1 VNLRRLDLVQLAY
14 LRAVAQTGSVTGA
27 AAALAV
33 APQTVSG
40 QLRVLEQNL
49 GRPLFDRFGRSLR
62 LNDTGRLVLE
72 HAADMLSRGEDL
84 LRAVESGAGRQ
95 GSFSVGIDEIVPKL
109 VARQLLEPVL
119 GLEPPPRLLCREG
132 NEPDLLDD
140 LRARRLDAVLGTG
153 VPATATGLR
162 VKLLATS
169 AVGVFGTRALVRR
182 VRSRFPESLAGAP
195 LLLPGAASE
204 ARRLVD
210 AWLASRGLEPRVVG
224 EFDDAGLREAFGAA
238 GAGLFLAPELIA
250 PTLRQIYGVERA
262 GTLPELVARYFLVTP
277 DRKFRPAAVGAVE
290 AQADVRSTPDSRG
303 AYRPGS
309 R

>member
-1 VNLRRLDLVQLAY
+1 MNLRRLDLVQLAY

-49 GRPLFDRFGRSLR
+49 GMPLFDRVGRGLR
-62 LNDTGRLVLE
+62 LNDAGRLVLE
-72 HAADMLSRGEDL
+72 HASDMLSRGEDL
-84 LRAVESGAGRQ
+84 LRAVESGAGRA
-95 GSFSVGIDEIVPKL
+95 GSFAVGIDEIVPKL
-109 VARQLLEPVL
+109 VARRFLEPVL
-119 GLEPPPRLLCREG
+119 ELDPPPRLLCREG
-132 NEPDLLDD
+132 NESRLMED
-140 LRARRLDAVLGTG
+140 LRARRLDAVLATG
-153 VPATATGLR
+153 VPAAAAGLS

-169 AVGVFGTRALVRR
+169 AVGVFGTRTLVRK
-182 VRSRFPESLAGAP
+182 VRPRFPASLAGAP

-210 AWLASRGLEPRVVG
+210 TWLASRGLAPRVVG

-238 GAGLFLAPELIA
+238 GAGLFLAPEMIA
-250 PTLRQIYGVERA
+250 PALRQVYGVECA

-277 DRKFRPAAVGAVE
+277 ERRHSPP
-290 AQADVRSTPDSRG
+290 AQAAIEAR
-303 AYRPGS
+303 A
-309 R
+309 

>member
-1 VNLRRLDLVQLAY
+1 MNLRRLDLVQLAY

-49 GRPLFDRFGRSLR
+49 GRPLFDRVGRSLR
-62 LNDTGRLVLE
+62 LNDAGRLVLDY
-72 HAADMLSRGEDL
+72 ATDMLSRGEDL
-84 LRAVESGAGRQ
+84 LRALESGAGRE
-95 GSFSVGIDEIVPKL
+95 GSFAVGIDEIVPKL

-119 GLEPPPRLLCREG
+119 ALDPPPRLLCREG
-132 NEPDLLDD
+132 NESRLLED
-140 LRARRLDAVLGTG
+140 LRARQLDAVLATG
-153 VPATATGLR
+153 APAAATGLR

-182 VRSRFPESLAGAP
+182 VQSRFPESLTGAP

-204 ARRLVD
+204 ARRLVET
-210 AWLASRGLEPRVVG
+210 WLASRGLAPRVVG

-238 GAGLFLAPELIA
+238 GAGLFLAPGLIA
-250 PTLRQIYGVERA
+250 PALRKVYGVECA
-262 GTLPELVARYFLVTP
+262 GTLPELAARYFLVTP
-277 DRKFRPAAVGAVE
+277 DRKHRPAAVGAIENSV
-290 AQADVRSTPDSRG
+290 
-303 AYRPGS
+303 
-309 R
+309 